1 MLTDVRAL
9 RVNRGDRVIEVK
21 ITVIKAKKFRNLED
35 RPLNTGSTVIMVNEK
50 KGEGGGGSRESL
62 CNITYI
68 PRDSSVCGLHSKL
81 HVGKDNSGNFHQPT
95 HSRSRNPNRNIHQGI

>member
-21 ITVIKAKKFRNLED
+21 ITVIKAKTFRNLED

-50 KGEGGGGSRESL
+50 RVGGGGVGNLCVILPISRGTAVFVVFTAN
-62 CNITYI
+62 CMW
-68 PRDSSVCGLHSKL
+68 
-81 HVGKDNSGNFHQPT
+81 
-95 HSRSRNPNRNIHQGI
+95 

>member
-21 ITVIKAKKFRNLED
+21 ITVIKAKTFRNLED

-50 KGEGGGGSRESL
+50 RVGGG
-62 CNITYI
+62 
-68 PRDSSVCGLHSKL
+68 K
-81 HVGKDNSGNFHQPT
+81 
-95 HSRSRNPNRNIHQGI
+95 

>member
-35 RPLNTGSTVIMVNEK
+35 RPLNTGSTVVMVNEK
-50 KGEGGGGSRESL
+50 KGEGEGE
-62 CNITYI
+62 
-68 PRDSSVCGLHSKL
+68 
-81 HVGKDNSGNFHQPT
+81 
-95 HSRSRNPNRNIHQGI
+95 

>member
-21 ITVIKAKKFRNLED
+21 ITVIKAKTFRNLED

-50 KGEGGGGSRESL
+50 RVGGGGSRESL

-81 HVGKDNSGNFHQPT
+81 HVVKDNSRNFHQPT

>member
-21 ITVIKAKKFRNLED
+21 ITVIKAKTFRNLED

-50 KGEGGGGSRESL
+50 RVGGGEVGNLCVILPISRGTAVFVVFTAN
-62 CNITYI
+62 CMW
-68 PRDSSVCGLHSKL
+68 
-81 HVGKDNSGNFHQPT
+81 
-95 HSRSRNPNRNIHQGI
+95 

>member
-21 ITVIKAKKFRNLED
+21 ITVIKAKTFRNLED

-50 KGEGGGGSRESL
+50 RVGGGVGNLCVILPISRGTAVFVVFTAN
-62 CNITYI
+62 CMW
-68 PRDSSVCGLHSKL
+68 
-81 HVGKDNSGNFHQPT
+81 
-95 HSRSRNPNRNIHQGI
+95 